1 MSSEASNSGRGL
13 SAVKDE
19 GKEGKVSSNPVI
31 RALSHLRAHRITEIQ
46 FFLFGVSM
54 IMGNRC
60 AGWNGGLAYGLYAWI
75 FNVLF
80 AGFGYACLCLC
91 MAEMSSTLPFSGGI
105 FGFVRA
111 ALGPYNGFLVACSEF
126 IYCTTY
132 LTLKV
137 QRVITIPNDE
147 YMSNPV
153 LICLI
158 YGTCLVFSL
167 IGGKPFFI
175 FTSLLG
181 FFVLMLLIIYLCG
194 TISKIGTPEVSFD
207 TYAGP
212 FLPMTWDN
220 IMEGRISANA
230 QFNGM
235 QLFPLLSGYLREP
248 REQVPRVLLF
258 SIFLFIAM
266 SMFVTFASVS
276 QDSGGKALSSANL
289 PLQFGY
295 ARIFNMNLSATKWL
309 DLPSQFGTTLCFFYC
324 GGKQLHAISRSGLLP
339 SALKATIPGLE
350 TPYLC
355 YTLAAVVG
363 CGLSIL
369 LVYNPT
375 YVAEV
380 RAVSLMASYHI
391 FIVCF
396 ISYMVFRTKFSSMTR
411 SFKNPL
417 GYFAPIFGIVNYLMG
432 VLAVLRYTTANYLF
446 LVPLA
451 GIFVIASVFFW
462 TYLVK
467 YQKFSEEEKKL
478 MFKAYLINANQ
489 KTKSRLK
496 NNKVAASSNN
506 SIGSASNASK
516 ASKTMRHA
524 SNRAISIRR
533 ASATTAKNECGAKK
547 DEEFE
552 SCNLKTE
559 ETRLP
564 ETNANSRAD
573 SLAFINPPSM
583 SEPRHITPE
592 QPSAKEP
599 EVAGSTKLSSK
610 IIAYLSGKLNSV
622 MPAIENL
629 DENDIQDYEQLAAL
643 SAGGVMNTEMEE
655 ALEARFGMDVESSE
669 VVQSEDNE
677 YNEEVVV
684 VTETNDI
691 I

>member
-1 MSSEASNSGRGL
+1 
-13 SAVKDE
+13 
-19 GKEGKVSSNPVI
+19 
-31 RALSHLRAHRITEIQ
+31 
-46 FFLFGVSM
+46 M

-60 AGWNGGLAYGLYAWI
+60 AGWNGGLAFGLYPWL

-80 AGFGYACLCLC
+80 AGFGYLCLCLC

-137 QRVITIPNDE
+137 QRIITIPNDE

-181 FFVLMLLIIYLCG
+181 FFVFMMLIVYLCG
-194 TISKIGTPEVSFD
+194 TISKIGTEEVSFD

-220 IMEGRISANA
+220 VMGSRISANA

-248 REQVPRVLLF
+248 REQVPRVLLVSISLF
-258 SIFLFIAM
+258 ILMSIFI
-266 SMFVTFASVS
+266 TFASVS
-276 QDSGGKALSSANL
+276 QDAGGKALSSANL

-309 DLPSQFGTTLCFFYC
+309 DLPSQFGTTLGFFYC

-339 SALKATIPGLE
+339 SALKATLPGLE

-355 YTLAAVVG
+355 YTLTAVVG
-363 CGLSIL
+363 CGVSIL
-369 LVYNPT
+369 LVYNPI

-380 RAVSLMASYHI
+380 RAVSLMATYHI

-396 ISYMVFRTKFSSMTR
+396 ISYMVFRSKFSSMTR

-432 VLAVLRYTTANYLF
+432 VIAVLRYTTADYFF

-451 GIFVIASVFFW
+451 GIFVFATIFFW

-516 ASKTMRHA
+516 GKKESQFSHFIPDCFSFAASKTMRHP
-524 SNRAISIRR
+524 SNRAMSIRR
-533 ASATTAKNECGAKK
+533 ASAASCAVKK
-547 DEEFE
+547 EEDFE

-573 SLAFINPPSM
+573 SIAFINPPSM

-599 EVAGSTKLSSK
+599 AVAGSTKLSSK
-610 IIAYLSGKLNSV
+610 IIAYLSGKLNAV

-629 DENDIQDYEQLAAL
+629 DETDIQDYEQLAAL

-669 VVQSEDNE
+669 VVQSEENE